1 MTKAMNNFKVA
12 LEDMLEPAILANV
25 DPKTGKMSEETA
37 KKCVA
42 RVLKTESAVI
52 EMRKDLTDPAAQ
64 YVIGLVTN
72 NLIHDHC

>member
-42 RVLKTESAVI
+42 KVLKTESPVI
-52 EMRKDLTDPAAQ
+52 EMRKELTDPQAQ
-64 YVIGLVTN
+64 YVIGLVVN
-72 NLIHDHC
+72 NLIHDYC